1 MYKKILI
8 SVKTWNGEKSYVDR
22 EAEQDKING
31 VKRSFDDEYNEDFDR
46 GVVSI
51 LIDKSLLINTYITFI
66 YLIVICITVI
76 RNVRYNLEYCKI
88 CHN

>member
-1 MYKKILI
+1 MTSIFLLFQALSETLKVIIINILI
-8 SVKTWNGEKSYVDR
+8 NILLFLVKTWNGEKSFVDR

-51 LIDKSLLINTYITFI
+51 F
-66 YLIVICITVI
+66 
-76 RNVRYNLEYCKI
+76 
-88 CHN
+88 

>member
-1 MYKKILI
+1 MVINLQKPNLDSKVRTIFLI
-8 SVKTWNGEKSYVDR
+8 IIVLFLLLWFLVKTWNGERSFVDR

-51 LIDKSLLINTYITFI
+51 FK
-66 YLIVICITVI
+66 
-76 RNVRYNLEYCKI
+76 
-88 CHN
+88 